1 MIEVYFLKSIETIKV
16 TFLILHYFPVVVLPL
31 CLPIVLPLAS
41 HGSPAPC
48 PPRCAPTWTAMG
60 VPTTRARIGG
70 KAERHNGNSDL
81 GYLVAFGWEPR
92 PPRHNGGVTT
102 GETK

>member
-1 MIEVYFLKSIETIKV
+1 MAPQLRNATSRPAGAT
-16 TFLILHYFPVVVLPL
+16 
-31 CLPIVLPLAS
+31 S
-41 HGSPAPC
+41 RGSAN
-48 PPRCAPTWTAMG
+48 A
-60 VPTTRARIGG
+60 RAYRVGG

-102 GETK
+102 G